1 MRGFHLVIL
10 TCMLLAAC
18 TSGKNNDNKKEDT
31 PKPYQVLTLEPRP
44 ATTYHDYPATI
55 QGQQVVEIRPMV
67 DGYLEKI
74 YVPEGAA
81 VQKGQLLFQ
90 ISNPQYEQ
98 EVITARAAIK
108 SAEADVSA
116 AQMNVEKTRPLV
128 AQDIISK
135 YELES
140 AQYTLK
146 AKEAALAQAKAT
158 LANALT
164 NIGYTTIRSPQS
176 GVIGLIPYKIGALVS
191 STTSNPLTTLSNNT
205 NIYAYFSLNEK
216 QLLNFSNRHPG
227 ITMQDK
233 LKSLPPVNLVLA
245 DGTLYNQT
253 GKVETASG
261 SITTA
266 TGTITFKATFP
277 NPGGVIQNGASAT
290 VRIPRS
296 EATALMIPQSATFEL
311 QDKRLAYKL
320 TADNKIISTAI
331 ISTPTPDGQYL
342 IVQNGLNKGDR
353 VVLDGFNLK
362 DGTQI
367 IPKPVN
373 TDSLYHLQDTL
384 QNNP

>member
-1 MRGFHLVIL
+1 MRGFHLAVFSFV
-10 TCMLLAAC
+10 LLAAC
-18 TSGKNNDNKKEDT
+18 TSDKNKDNKKENT
-31 PKPYQVLTLEPRP
+31 TRPYQVLTLEPRP
-44 ATTYHDYPATI
+44 AITYHDYPATI

-98 EVITARAAIK
+98 EVITAKAAIK

-116 AQMNVEKTRPLV
+116 AQMNVEKTKPLV

-191 STTSNPLTTLSNNT
+191 STTSSPLTTLSNNT

-216 QLLNFSNRHPG
+216 QLLNFSSRHPG
-227 ITMQDK
+227 ATMQEK

-253 GKVETASG
+253 GKVEPASG

-277 NPGGVIQNGASAT
+277 NPGGIIQNGASAT
-290 VRIPRS
+290 VRIPRN
-296 EATALMIPQSATFEL
+296 EAAALMIPQSASFEL
-311 QDKRLAYKL
+311 QDKRLVYKL

-331 ISTPTPDGQYL
+331 VSTPTPDGQYL
-342 IVQNGLNKGDR
+342 IVQSGLTKGDR
-353 VVLDGFNLK
+353 IVLDGFNLK
-362 DGTQI
+362 DGTQV
-367 IPKPVN
+367 IPRPVN
-373 TDSLYHLQDTL
+373 ADSIYHLQDTT

>member
-1 MRGFHLVIL
+1 MKGIRIVIFASAL
-10 TCMLLAAC
+10 FASC
-18 TSGKNNDNKKEDT
+18 TSGKNKDNKKDDA
-31 PKPYQVLTLEPRP
+31 PKPYQVLTLAPRP

-81 VQKGQLLFQ
+81 VKKGQLLFQ

-98 EVITARAAIK
+98 QVITAKAAIK

-116 AQMNVEKTRPLV
+116 AQMNVEKTKPLV
-128 AQDIISK
+128 QQDIISK

-176 GVIGLIPYKIGALVS
+176 GIIGLIPYKIGALVS
-191 STTSNPLTTLSNNT
+191 STTSNPLTTLSNNS

-216 QLLNFSNRHPG
+216 QLLGFTSRHAG
-227 ITMQDK
+227 NTMQEK
-233 LKSLPPVNLVLA
+233 LMSLPPVNLVLA
-245 DGTLYNQT
+245 DGTLYSET
-253 GKVETASG
+253 GKIETASG

-266 TGTITFKATFP
+266 TGTITFKGTFP

-296 EATALMIPQSATFEL
+296 ETAALLIPQSATFEL
-311 QDKRLAYKL
+311 QDKRLVYRL
-320 TADNKIISTAI
+320 TSDNKVISTAI
-331 ISTPTPDGQYL
+331 TSTATPDGRFL
-342 IVQNGLNKGDR
+342 IIQNGLNKGDR
-353 VVLDGFNLK
+353 IVLNGFNLK
-362 DGTQI
+362 DGTVV
-367 IPKPVN
+367 IPRPVN
-373 TDSLYHLQDTL
+373 TDSLYNLKDTL
-384 QNNP
+384 QNNL